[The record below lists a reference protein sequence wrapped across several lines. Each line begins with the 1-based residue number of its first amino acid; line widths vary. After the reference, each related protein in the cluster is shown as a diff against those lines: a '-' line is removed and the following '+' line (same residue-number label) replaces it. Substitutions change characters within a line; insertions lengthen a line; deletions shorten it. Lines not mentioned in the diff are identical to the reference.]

1 LTPACPAR
9 RFFSSLL
16 QRAAKLAPRL
26 GGGSLSLLPVLAG
39 TPARGEAPLAAAGA
53 AGVVPERYQHLSAA
67 QQRKLAAA
75 LAAAQQDERLKA
87 SSAEACVRTEARSWL
102 LLHYACAAREWA

>member
-1 LTPACPAR
+1 MRRVLYLLTLR

-39 TPARGEAPLAAAGA
+39 MPARGEAPLASAGA
-53 AGVVPERYQHLSAA
+53 AGVIPERYRHLTAE
-67 QQRKLAAA
+67 QQQKLAAA
-75 LAAAQQDERLKA
+75 LADAQRDERL
-87 SSAEACVRTEARSWL
+87 SSSREACVRTEARRTLTSCL
-102 LLHYACAAREWA
+102 P